1 MGINK
6 KSNLPGFTIS
16 LGYTVF
22 YLSIIVLIPILGLF
36 WKTSS
41 MSLSQFWDSITT
53 ERVLQSYKLT
63 FGASLLAALTDSI
76 FGLLLAWVLVR
87 YEFFGKRII
96 DALVDLPFALP
107 TAVAGI
113 TLASLFSPNGWY
125 GRVLEPMGIKIAY
138 TPLGVYVALVFI
150 GIPFVVRSI
159 QPILEDFE
167 PEFEEASA
175 CLGASRFQTF
185 TKVILPAL
193 FPSIISGFLL
203 AFARG
208 IGEYGS
214 VVFISGNMPMISEIT
229 PLLILTRLEQ
239 YDYPG
244 ATALAVSLLLIS
256 SHPYSPVQLL
266 PFKLTGNFVFILPVF
281 EIV

>member
-1 MGINK
+1 MGKFK
-6 KSNLPGFTIS
+6 KSNLPGFSIS

-22 YLSIIVLIPILGLF
+22 YLSIIVLIPIMGLF

-41 MSLSQFWDSITT
+41 MSLSQFWGSITT

-87 YEFFGKRII
+87 YEFFGRRII

-125 GRVLEPMGIKIAY
+125 GRFLEPMGIKIAY
-138 TPLGVYVALVFI
+138 TPIGVYVALVFI

-214 VVFISGNMPMISEIT
+214 VVFISGNMPLISEIT

-256 SHPYSPVQLL
+256 FSIFLSINIFQYRNAKKYS
-266 PFKLTGNFVFILPVF
+266 N
-281 EIV
+281 

>member
-1 MGINK
+1 MGKFK
-6 KSNLPGFTIS
+6 KSNLPGFTLS

-22 YLSIIVLIPILGLF
+22 YLSIIVLIPIMGLF

-41 MSLSQFWDSITT
+41 MSPSQFWDSITT
-53 ERVLQSYKLT
+53 DRVLQSYKLT

-87 YEFFGKRII
+87 YEFFGRRII

-113 TLASLFSPNGWY
+113 TLASLFSTNGWY
-125 GRVLEPMGIKIAY
+125 GRFLEPMGIKIAY
-138 TPLGVYVALVFI
+138 TPFGVYTALVFI

-185 TKVILPAL
+185 TNVILPAL

-214 VVFISGNMPMISEIT
+214 VVFISGNMPMVSEIT

-256 SHPYSPVQLL
+256 FSIFLSINIFQYRNAKKYSS
-266 PFKLTGNFVFILPVF
+266 
-281 EIV
+281 